1 MDNINIIE
9 PDNSFDF
16 DKLSLGTLTNVVGGS
31 YFSRLYFNNKPLYI
45 QPPKSLTKQGIIKS
59 GKKQYCDLMFTNQ
72 DELFINWIENLETSC
87 QKLLYN
93 KNTEWFSAENKIEM
107 HDIENS
113 FTSPV
118 KIFKSGRFY
127 LVRTNIKPNI
137 KIYSNDCII
146 PCENITSETCMVSV
160 VEVQGIKFTSKTF
173 QIELEIKQCLVV
185 SVDPFLD
192 NCLIKTSKSSSSS
205 LVKPELSMP
214 TANVSNIDTQSS
226 RNKPLMGAMHKKEET
241 FGNDSNDSND
251 NYSNGNNNEVQSHEN
266 NIDDDEIF
274 NMLETSVMPVAPL
287 SNLEITPLQK
297 VEVKNAAAPLVTQLP
312 LHKETKKNTLIN
324 SQTTITPASLTRISN
339 IKIGDDII
347 DLPVVDIDFQDL
359 TEVDFAA
366 DNSLETITL
375 KKPNQVYYE
384 IYNEARKKAKECKKE
399 AILAYLKAKNI
410 KKTYML
416 EDDSESDS
424 DGSDYSESDLE
435 DFEQVEN

>member
-72 DELFINWIENLETSC
+72 DELFIHWIENLETSC

-146 PCENITSETCMVSV
+146 PCENITTDTCMVSV

-192 NCLIKTSKSSSSS
+192 NCLIKTSKTS
-205 LVKPELSMP
+205 LVKPEFNAAIVNATNTTIPAS
-214 TANVSNIDTQSS
+214 TNE
-226 RNKPLMGAMHKKEET
+226 PLPVVINKKEET
-241 FGNDSNDSND
+241 LGNGNDVHA
-251 NYSNGNNNEVQSHEN
+251 YET
-266 NIDDDEIF
+266 NIEDDEIF
-274 NMLETSVMPVAPL
+274 NMLENPVTQL
-287 SNLEITPLQK
+287 SNLEITPPQK
-297 VEVKNAAAPLVTQLP
+297 VEIKKAEDPQLP

-324 SQTTITPASLTRISN
+324 SQTTITPASLTSISN
-339 IKIGDDII
+339 IKIGDDIV
-347 DLPVVDIDFQDL
+347 DLPVEDIDFQDL
-359 TEVDFAA
+359 SEVDFAA

-416 EDDSESDS
+416 EDDSDSDS
-424 DGSDYSESDLE
+424 DASDYSESDLE
-435 DFEQVEN
+435 EFEEGEN

>member
-9 PDNSFDF
+9 PDNTFDF
-16 DKLSLGTLTNVVGGS
+16 DKLTLGTLTNVVGGS

-146 PCENITSETCMVSV
+146 PCENITNETCMVSV

-192 NCLIKTSKSSSSS
+192 NCLIKTSKAS
-205 LVKPELSMP
+205 LVKPELPMP
-214 TANVSNIDTQSS
+214 VVNALTNEPLTGAINI
-226 RNKPLMGAMHKKEET
+226 KEEKN
-241 FGNDSNDSND
+241 GNDNEEHA
-251 NYSNGNNNEVQSHEN
+251 YENNN
-266 NIDDDEIF
+266 DDDEIF
-274 NMLETSVMPVAPL
+274 NMLETPVTPL
-287 SNLEITPLQK
+287 NNLEITPPQK
-297 VEVKNAAAPLVTQLP
+297 EEVKTDTAPLVTQLP

-324 SQTTITPASLTRISN
+324 SQTTITPASLTSISN
-339 IKIGDDII
+339 IKIGDDIV
-347 DLPVVDIDFQDL
+347 DLPVEDIDFQDL

-416 EDDSESDS
+416 EDDSDSDS
-424 DGSDYSESDLE
+424 DASDYSESDLD
-435 DFEQVEN
+435 DFEQEGI

>member
-9 PDNSFDF
+9 PDNTFDF

-72 DELFINWIENLETSC
+72 DELFIHWIENLETSC

-146 PCENITSETCMVSV
+146 PCENITTDTCMVSV

-192 NCLIKTSKSSSSS
+192 NCLIKTSKTS
-205 LVKPELSMP
+205 LVKPEFNAPIVNATNTTTPAS
-214 TANVSNIDTQSS
+214 TNE
-226 RNKPLMGAMHKKEET
+226 PLPVVINKKEET
-241 FGNDSNDSND
+241 MG
-251 NYSNGNNNEVQSHEN
+251 NGNEEHAYET
-266 NIDDDEIF
+266 NIEDDEIF
-274 NMLETSVMPVAPL
+274 NMLETPVTPL
-287 SNLEITPLQK
+287 SNLEITPPQK
-297 VEVKNAAAPLVTQLP
+297 VEVKKATAPLVTQLP

-324 SQTTITPASLTRISN
+324 SQTTITPASFTSISN
-339 IKIGDDII
+339 IKIGDDIV
-347 DLPVVDIDFQDL
+347 DLPVEDIDFQDL

-416 EDDSESDS
+416 EDDSDSDS
-424 DGSDYSESDLE
+424 DASDYSESDLE
-435 DFEQVEN
+435 EFEEGEN

>member
-16 DKLSLGTLTNVVGGS
+16 DKLTLGTLTNVVGGS
-31 YFSRLYFNNKPLYI
+31 YFSRIYFNNKPLYI

-72 DELFINWIENLETSC
+72 DELFINWIENLETCC

-127 LVRTNIKPNI
+127 LVRANIKPNI
-137 KIYSNDCII
+137 KIYNNDRII
-146 PCENITSETCMVSV
+146 PCEDITSDTCMVSV

-192 NCLIKTSKSSSSS
+192 NCLIKSSKPSNTLNSNPSSS
-205 LVKPELSMP
+205 LVKDMPEK
-214 TANVSNIDTQSS
+214 NVPNVVTQPSTHQS
-226 RNKPLMGAMHKKEET
+226 LPVIINKKEET
-241 FGNDSNDSND
+241 TGIQHNEHA
-251 NYSNGNNNEVQSHEN
+251 YSN

-274 NMLETSVMPVAPL
+274 KMLETSVIPTAATPL
-287 SNLEITPLQK
+287 SNLEISPPPKK
-297 VEVKNAAAPLVTQLP
+297 VEVKEPQLP

-324 SQTTITPASLTRISN
+324 SQTTITPASLTSISN
-339 IKIGDDII
+339 IKIGDDIM
-347 DLPVVDIDFQDL
+347 DLPEVDIEFQDL

-384 IYNEARKKAKECKKE
+384 LYKEARKKAKECKKE

-416 EDDSESDS
+416 EDSDSDSDS

-435 DFEQVEN
+435 EIEQEEV

>member
-72 DELFINWIENLETSC
+72 DELFIHWIENLETSC

-93 KNTEWFSAENKIEM
+93 KNTEWFTAENKIEM

-146 PCENITSETCMVSV
+146 PCEDITNETCMVSV

-192 NCLIKTSKSSSSS
+192 NCLIKTSNSSSSSSSKSS
-205 LVKPELSMP
+205 LVKPELPIP
-214 TANVSNIDTQSS
+214 TVNALTNEPLTGAINI
-226 RNKPLMGAMHKKEET
+226 KEEKN
-241 FGNDSNDSND
+241 GNDND
-251 NYSNGNNNEVQSHEN
+251 GNENPVYEN

-274 NMLETSVMPVAPL
+274 NMLETPVIMAGTL
-287 SNLEITPLQK
+287 SNLEITPPQK
-297 VEVKNAAAPLVTQLP
+297 EEVKKAAAPLVTQLP

-324 SQTTITPASLTRISN
+324 SQTTITPASLTSISN
-339 IKIGDDII
+339 IKIGDDIV
-347 DLPVVDIDFQDL
+347 DLPVEDIDFQDL

-416 EDDSESDS
+416 EDDSDSDS
-424 DGSDYSESDLE
+424 DASDYSESDLE
-435 DFEQVEN
+435 GFEEAEN

>member
-9 PDNSFDF
+9 PDNTFDF
-16 DKLSLGTLTNVVGGS
+16 DKLTLGTLTNVVGGS

-146 PCENITSETCMVSV
+146 PCENITTDTCMVSV

-192 NCLIKTSKSSSSS
+192 NCLIKTSKTS
-205 LVKPELSMP
+205 LVKPEFNAPIVNAPNTTTPAS
-214 TANVSNIDTQSS
+214 TNE
-226 RNKPLMGAMHKKEET
+226 PLPVVINKKEET
-241 FGNDSNDSND
+241 L
-251 NYSNGNNNEVQSHEN
+251 SNGNEEHAYET
-266 NIDDDEIF
+266 NIEDDEIF
-274 NMLETSVMPVAPL
+274 NMLESPVTPL
-287 SNLEITPLQK
+287 SNLEITPPPK
-297 VEVKNAAAPLVTQLP
+297 VEVKKAEDPQLP

-324 SQTTITPASLTRISN
+324 SQTTITPASLTSISN
-339 IKIGDDII
+339 IKIGDDIV
-347 DLPVVDIDFQDL
+347 DLPVEDIDFQDL

-416 EDDSESDS
+416 EDDSDSDS
-424 DGSDYSESDLE
+424 DASDYSESDLE
-435 DFEQVEN
+435 EFEEGEN

>member
-93 KNTEWFSAENKIEM
+93 KNTEWFTAENKIEM

-137 KIYSNDCII
+137 KIYNNDRII
-146 PCENITSETCMVSV
+146 PCDAVTHETCMVSV

-192 NCLIKTSKSSSSS
+192 NCLIKTS
-205 LVKPELSMP
+205 LVKP
-214 TANVSNIDTQSS
+214 VSTSASIDTPSTGS
-226 RNKPLMGAMHKKEET
+226 INKKEERL
-241 FGNDSNDSND
+241 NDDPNVDREQND
-251 NYSNGNNNEVQSHEN
+251 NDNNDFDNDE
-266 NIDDDEIF
+266 EIF
-274 NMLETSVMPVAPL
+274 KMLETASPPIVVADAL
-287 SNLEITPLQK
+287 NNLEKMPSK
-297 VEVKNAAAPLVTQLP
+297 MAVEAVVQLETQLP

-324 SQTTITPASLTRISN
+324 SQTTITPASLTSISN
-339 IKIGDDII
+339 IKIGPDIM
-347 DLPVVDIDFQDL
+347 DLQVVDIDFQDL

-416 EDDSESDS
+416 EDDSDSDS

-435 DFEQVEN
+435 DFEQLEN

>member
-31 YFSRLYFNNKPLYI
+31 YFSRLYFNNKPIYI
-45 QPPKSLTKQGIIKS
+45 QPPKSLTKQGVIKS

-93 KNTEWFSAENKIEM
+93 KNTEWFSAENKIEL
-107 HDIENS
+107 HDIESS

-127 LVRTNIKPNI
+127 LVRANIKPNI
-137 KIYSNDCII
+137 KIYNNDRII
-146 PCENITSETCMVSV
+146 PCEDITADTCMVSV

-192 NCLIKTSKSSSSS
+192 NCLIKTS
-205 LVKPELSMP
+205 LVKPSPLV
-214 TANVSNIDTQSS
+214 NVSAPAQKEAAFVS
-226 RNKPLMGAMHKKEET
+226 AKEEPDVI
-241 FGNDSNDSND
+241 NVIED
-251 NYSNGNNNEVQSHEN
+251 NAVNESAVNEE
-266 NIDDDEIF
+266 DDEILK
-274 NMLETSVMPVAPL
+274 MLETSDDTQAMPSVALPSVAL
-287 SNLEITPLQK
+287 PSVALNNLEIMGSKKEEGMVPPLEGK
-297 VEVKNAAAPLVTQLP
+297 IP

-324 SQTTITPASLTRISN
+324 SQTTITPASLTSISN
-339 IKIGDDII
+339 IKIGDDI
-347 DLPVVDIDFQDL
+347 DMSLPVVDIEFQDL

-384 IYNEARKKAKECKKE
+384 LYNEARKKAKECKKE
-399 AILAYLKAKNI
+399 AILAYLNAKNI

-416 EDDSESDS
+416 EDSESDSDGS

-435 DFEQVEN
+435 ELEQEEE

>member
-72 DELFINWIENLETSC
+72 DELFIHWIENLETSC

-137 KIYSNDCII
+137 KIYNNDSII

-192 NCLIKTSKSSSSS
+192 NCLIKTSNSKSSNSSSSSSS
-205 LVKPELSMP
+205 LVKPDLPMP
-214 TANVSNIDTQSS
+214 TVNGSNIMTQPS
-226 RNKPLMGAMHKKEET
+226 NNEPLTGTMHTKEEII
-241 FGNDSNDSND
+241 D
-251 NYSNGNNNEVQSHEN
+251 NKIIEQTHEN
-266 NIDDDEIF
+266 NLDDDEIF
-274 NMLETSVMPVAPL
+274 NMLETPVVSTGAL
-287 SNLEITPLQK
+287 SNLEITPPQK
-297 VEVKNAAAPLVTQLP
+297 VAVKHDAAPLVTPLAAPLP

-324 SQTTITPASLTRISN
+324 SQTTITPASLTSISN
-339 IKIGDDII
+339 IKIGDDIV

-416 EDDSESDS
+416 EDDSDSDS
-424 DGSDYSESDLE
+424 DASDYSESDLE
-435 DFEQVEN
+435 DFEQAEN

>member
-1 MDNINIIE
+1 VCNEVYFSARYLMDNINIIE
-9 PDNSFDF
+9 PDNTFDF
-16 DKLSLGTLTNVVGGS
+16 DKLTLGTLTNVVGGS

-72 DELFINWIENLETSC
+72 DELFINWIENLESSC

-137 KIYSNDCII
+137 KIYNNDCII
-146 PCENITSETCMVSV
+146 PCENITNETCMVSV

-192 NCLIKTSKSSSSS
+192 NCLIKTSKPNSS
-205 LVKPELSMP
+205 LVKPELHAP
-214 TANVSNIDTQSS
+214 IVNVLNASTDAPLTGTI
-226 RNKPLMGAMHKKEET
+226 NKNEET
-241 FGNDSNDSND
+241 TNNIGNVIRKNGNDGQAYND
-251 NYSNGNNNEVQSHEN
+251 NV
-266 NIDDDEIF
+266 DDEIF
-274 NMLETSVMPVAPL
+274 NMLETPVTQL
-287 SNLEITPLQK
+287 SNLEITPPQK
-297 VEVKNAAAPLVTQLP
+297 VEVKKVEEPQLP

-324 SQTTITPASLTRISN
+324 SQTTITPSSLTSISN
-339 IKIGDDII
+339 IKIGGDIM
-347 DLPVVDIDFQDL
+347 DLPAVDIDFQDL
-359 TEVDFAA
+359 TEVDFTA

-416 EDDSESDS
+416 EDDSDSDS

-435 DFEQVEN
+435 DFEQEEI

>member
-72 DELFINWIENLETSC
+72 DELFIHWIENLETSC

-93 KNTEWFSAENKIEM
+93 KNTEWFSAENKIEI

-137 KIYSNDCII
+137 KIYNNDSII
-146 PCENITSETCMVSV
+146 PCENITTDTCMVSV

-192 NCLIKTSKSSSSS
+192 NCLIKTSKTSNPSSSSSS
-205 LVKPELSMP
+205 LVKPGLPMP
-214 TANVSNIDTQSS
+214 TANVSNIVTQPS
-226 RNKPLMGAMHKKEET
+226 NNEPLMGAIIFKEET
-241 FGNDSNDSND
+241 LD
-251 NYSNGNNNEVQSHEN
+251 NENVEQSHEN
-266 NIDDDEIF
+266 NMDDDEIF
-274 NMLETSVMPVAPL
+274 NMLETPVVSTGTL
-287 SNLEITPLQK
+287 SNLEITPPQK
-297 VEVKNAAAPLVTQLP
+297 VDPATPLVTPLP

-324 SQTTITPASLTRISN
+324 SQTTITPASLTSISN
-339 IKIGDDII
+339 IKIGDDIV

-435 DFEQVEN
+435 DFEQSEN

>member
-72 DELFINWIENLETSC
+72 DELFIHWIENLETSC

-93 KNTEWFSAENKIEM
+93 KNTEWFTAENKIEM

-137 KIYSNDCII
+137 KIYNNDSII
-146 PCENITSETCMVSV
+146 PCENITNETCMVSV

-192 NCLIKTSKSSSSS
+192 NCLIKTSNFKSSNSSSS
-205 LVKPELSMP
+205 LVKPELPMP
-214 TANVSNIDTQSS
+214 TVNALTHEPFTEAINV
-226 RNKPLMGAMHKKEET
+226 KEET
-241 FGNDSNDSND
+241 IGNQ
-251 NYSNGNNNEVQSHEN
+251 GNTEVPAYEN
-266 NIDDDEIF
+266 NIDDDVIF
-274 NMLETSVMPVAPL
+274 NMLETPVIGTL
-287 SNLEITPLQK
+287 SNLEITP
-297 VEVKNAAAPLVTQLP
+297 PLVAPIVAPVAPQLP

-324 SQTTITPASLTRISN
+324 SQTTITPASLTSISN
-339 IKIGDDII
+339 IKIGDDIP

-435 DFEQVEN
+435 GFEEAEN

>member
-16 DKLSLGTLTNVVGGS
+16 DKLTLGTLTNVVGGS

-72 DELFINWIENLETSC
+72 DELFIHWIENLETSC

-137 KIYSNDCII
+137 KIYNNDSII
-146 PCENITSETCMVSV
+146 PCENITNETCMVSV

-192 NCLIKTSKSSSSS
+192 NCLIKTSNSKTSNSSSSSSS
-205 LVKPELSMP
+205 LVKPELPMP
-214 TANVSNIDTQSS
+214 TVNVSNIVAQSS
-226 RNKPLMGAMHKKEET
+226 NNEPLMAAIILKDLKDLKEENI
-241 FGNDSNDSND
+241 GNENI
-251 NYSNGNNNEVQSHEN
+251 EQSYEN
-266 NIDDDEIF
+266 NMDDDEIF
-274 NMLETSVMPVAPL
+274 NMLETPVVSTGAL
-287 SNLEITPLQK
+287 SNLEITPPQK
-297 VEVKNAAAPLVTQLP
+297 VAVKHDAAPLTAPLP

-324 SQTTITPASLTRISN
+324 SQTTITPASLTSISN
-339 IKIGDDII
+339 IKIGDDIP
-347 DLPVVDIDFQDL
+347 DLPEVDIDFQDL
-359 TEVDFAA
+359 TEVDFTA

-435 DFEQVEN
+435 DFEQGEN